1 MHTIFIFIDLIL
13 LAVLIWF
20 FIQNN
25 RLNNALK
32 EKNTQLE
39 ATIKELKDAQV
50 KLMESGKKGAVAALS
65 AGLLH
70 QISQPITAIHGFV
83 RFMKKEMDI
92 NSPFYQPVC
101 VMDEQSF
108 YIKDML
114 ANLMELIRHRQI
126 QKTLTNINAVI
137 YKSINLLLDELRIR
151 RIGWDMQLDD
161 QIPFIY
167 GDALHLQQ
175 VFMNLVV
182 NAMEAL
188 SEQPHG
194 APRTFLVTS
203 KFDAENNQAVIIFKD
218 NGPGIAHEH
227 QDKIFDPFFSTKK
240 EGSGIGLALCHD
252 LVNEHGGT
260 ISLESNNAGTV
271 FTVRLPC
278 VRLDKVHQ
286 VPPDISTKWRAP

>member
-1 MHTIFIFIDLIL
+1 MHLIFIVIDLLL
-13 LAVLIWF
+13 LAILAWF

-25 RLNNALK
+25 RLNYALK
-32 EKNTQLE
+32 EKNLQLE

-50 KLMESGKKGAVAALS
+50 KLMDSGRKGAVAALS

-83 RFMKKEMDI
+83 RFMKKEMDV
-92 NSPFYQPVC
+92 NSPFYKPVC

-114 ANLMELIRHRQI
+114 ANLMELIRHRKI
-126 QKTLTNINAVI
+126 QKINTSVNTVI

-151 RIGWDMQLDD
+151 RIGWDMQLDN
-161 QIPFIY
+161 QIPMIY

-188 SEQPHG
+188 SEVPHG
-194 APRTFLVTS
+194 QPRTLLITS
-203 KFDAENNQAVIIFKD
+203 TYDSANNRAIIIFKD
-218 NGPGIAHEH
+218 NGPGIANEH
-227 QDKIFDPFFSTKK
+227 QDKVFDPFFSTK
-240 EGSGIGLALCHD
+240 EQGSGIGLALCHD
-252 LVNEHGGT
+252 LVNEHGGNISVQSNKEGT
-260 ISLESNNAGTV
+260 IFTVKLPCISL
-271 FTVRLPC
+271 
-278 VRLDKVHQ
+278 DKIQQPNVG
-286 VPPDISTKWRAP
+286 VKENR

>member
-1 MHTIFIFIDLIL
+1 MHAIFIAVDFIL

-20 FIQNN
+20 FIQYI
-25 RLNNALK
+25 RLNRALK
-32 EKNTQLE
+32 EKNLQLE
-39 ATIKELKDAQV
+39 AMIMELKAAHV
-50 KLMESGKKGAVAALS
+50 KLMDSGKKGAVAALS

-92 NSPFYQPVC
+92 NSPFYKPVC

-126 QKTLTNINAVI
+126 QKTQTNLNTVI
-137 YKSINLLLDELRIR
+137 HKSMNLLLDELRIR
-151 RIGWDMQLDD
+151 RVGWDLQLDN
-161 QIPFIY
+161 QVPFIF

-188 SEQPHG
+188 SEMPHG
-194 APRTFLVTS
+194 TLRTLLVS
-203 KFDAENNQAVIIFKD
+203 SFYDQANYQAIITFKD

-227 QDKIFDPFFSTKK
+227 QAKIFDPFFSTKTQ
-240 EGSGIGLALCHD
+240 GSGIGLALCHD

-260 ISLESNNAGTV
+260 ISVKSNQEGTV
-271 FTVRLPC
+271 FTIKLPC
-278 VRLDKVHQ
+278 IRMDNIRQ
-286 VPPDISTKWRAP
+286 GASP